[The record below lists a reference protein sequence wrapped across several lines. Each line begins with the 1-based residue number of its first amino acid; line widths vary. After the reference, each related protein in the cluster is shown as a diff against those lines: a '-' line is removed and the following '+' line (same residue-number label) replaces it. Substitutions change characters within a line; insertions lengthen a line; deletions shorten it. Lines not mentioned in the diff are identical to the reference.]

1 MTVLFNVVAQGTA
14 PLGYQWLFNATNQLS
29 GATNSSLTLTSV
41 TIADAGNYSV
51 LVTNGFGSA
60 LSSPASL
67 RVLVPSQILSLTR
80 NQNVV
85 AVTFSTVTNLLYSV
99 YYNDLVESTNWVL
112 LPKESLLPGTGQ
124 PIVVQDPRATGPQ
137 RFYRVLTQ

>member
-1 MTVLFNVVAQGTA
+1 VTVSNPYGTASSAPAQLTVVVPATILVGPANLVAINGVTVLFNVVAQGTA
-14 PLGYQWLFNATNQLS
+14 PLAYQWLFNATNQLS

-67 RVLVPSQILSLTR
+67 R
-80 NQNVV
+80 
-85 AVTFSTVTNLLYSV
+85 
-99 YYNDLVESTNWVL
+99 
-112 LPKESLLPGTGQ
+112 
-124 PIVVQDPRATGPQ
+124 
-137 RFYRVLTQ
+137 